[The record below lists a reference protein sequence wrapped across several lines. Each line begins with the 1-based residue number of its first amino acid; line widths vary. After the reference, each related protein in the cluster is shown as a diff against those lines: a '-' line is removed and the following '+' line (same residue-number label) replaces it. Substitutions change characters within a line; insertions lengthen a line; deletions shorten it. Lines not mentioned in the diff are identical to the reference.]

1 MAKRQLGLEGAVAG
15 ILLVACCMLA
25 RLPAGPVALSSSTL
39 VYPGTR
45 WSSRTSTR
53 CLRDQH

>member
-15 ILLVACCMLA
+15 FLLVACCMLA

-45 WSSRTSTR
+45 WPSRTSTR
-53 CLRDQH
+53 

>member
-15 ILLVACCMLA
+15 FLLVACCLLA

-39 VYPGTR
+39 EEGTR
-45 WSSRTSTR
+45 WPSRTSIR
-53 CLRDQH
+53 